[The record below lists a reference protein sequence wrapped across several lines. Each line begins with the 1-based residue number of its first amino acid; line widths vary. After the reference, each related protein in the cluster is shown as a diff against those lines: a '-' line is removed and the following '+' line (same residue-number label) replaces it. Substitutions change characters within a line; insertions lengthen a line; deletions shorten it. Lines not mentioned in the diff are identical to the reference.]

1 MKHFELFLDFT
12 VDILV
17 DTFLRLG
24 LIGLLA
30 FGTGF
35 AFSPFFKSTITTND
49 ILIGILSIILL
60 LILSYVYLVGMK
72 KIITSF
78 DNKFMNKWSN
88 YDFNKGE
95 DNE

>member
-12 VDILV
+12 MDILV
-17 DTFLRLG
+17 DVFLTLG
-24 LIGLLA
+24 LIGLLV
-30 FGTGF
+30 FGAGF
-35 AFSPFFKSTITTND
+35 AFSPFFNSTITTND

-72 KIITSF
+72 KIIAWS
-78 DNKFMNKWSN
+78 DNKFMNKWAN
-88 YDFNKGE
+88 YDFNKRK